1 MAVLIKDLSY
11 TYPDGR
17 HALKNVN
24 MEFQT
29 GKKTAIVG
37 LNGSGKST
45 LLYHLNGTILPQT
58 GSVSVLGEEVCKK
71 NLNSIRKKAGFLFD
85 YPDHQLF
92 LTTVYEDI
100 GFGLKNLGKDKNATA
115 SAVNKILSELNIDH
129 LKDYPPYQLSLGQ
142 KKICAIAGILV
153 MQPEIIICDEPFSG
167 LDSRVKEN
175 FKNILDDFSAKGKT
189 IIFSTHDQEFCYE
202 WADNIFIMN
211 KGEIIAS
218 GETVNI
224 FNNKEI
230 LEKAGLVMP
239 KLARLFGNRNPAP
252 RNVEEALNP
261 V

>member
-17 HALKNVN
+17 VALKKINA
-24 MEFQT
+24 EFIT

-45 LLYHLNGTILPQT
+45 LLYHLNGTLLPQT
-58 GSVSVLGEEVCKK
+58 GSVRIFDEEISKK

-100 GFGLKNLGKDKNATA
+100 GFGLKNLGQTKLEINSSVDE
-115 SAVNKILSELNIDH
+115 ILKKLHIEY

-142 KKICAIAGILV
+142 KKICAIAGVLV

-167 LDSRVKEN
+167 LDSKVKEN
-175 FKNILDDFSAKGKT
+175 FKTILDEFSAQGKT

-202 WADNIFIMN
+202 WADNVFIMN
-211 KGEIIAS
+211 KGEIIAAGDAVS
-218 GETVNI
+218 I
-224 FNNKEI
+224 FNNKEV
-230 LEKAGLVMP
+230 LEKAGITMP
-239 KLARLFGNRNPAP
+239 KLARLFGTKVPAP
-252 RNVEEALNP
+252 RSVEEALKGI
-261 V
+261 